1 MANTSQS
8 RKRVR
13 QAETRRNHN
22 RPIRSMLRT
31 HIKKVL
37 YALKD
42 KDQKTAM
49 EAYTK
54 LVPLLDRNA
63 RKGII
68 HKNKAARHKTR
79 LLKHI
84 RALG

>member
-1 MANTSQS
+1 MANTAQS
-8 RKRVR
+8 RKRIR
-13 QAETRRNHN
+13 QADARRSHN

-37 YALKD
+37 YAVRD
-42 KDQKTAM
+42 KDQKAAM

-63 RKGII
+63 RKRII
-68 HKNKAARHKTR
+68 HKNKAARLKSR
-79 LLKHI
+79 LLKHV

>member
-1 MANTSQS
+1 MANSSQS

-13 QAETRRNHN
+13 QAEARRNHN

-37 YALKD
+37 YALKSND
-42 KDQKTAM
+42 KETAM

-84 RALG
+84 RAL